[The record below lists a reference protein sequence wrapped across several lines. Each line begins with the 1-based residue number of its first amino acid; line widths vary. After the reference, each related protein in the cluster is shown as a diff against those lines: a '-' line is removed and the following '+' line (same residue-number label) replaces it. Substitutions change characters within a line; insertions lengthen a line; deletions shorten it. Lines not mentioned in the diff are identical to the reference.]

1 MFKKIK
7 QSAIVL
13 ATLVVTL
20 LIFTSC
26 DNKNSKSKTQNSKSK
41 TSISNTASKPKTQN
55 PKPKINLAINPSFE
69 IGRNNPYGWK
79 SHNQHLHTQGAWTT
93 TEAHTGKNSMMIE
106 NIAATNAYLQGKPIT
121 FKEPANSFDVS
132 LWTKTKDISKSAK
145 FYIRLVVT
153 LKPSSKTQN
162 PKLKTINIDLKAS
175 KNWTEITK
183 TTLFN
188 NDIEKIVPYLYLSD
202 GTGTAYFDDFS
213 INPKLI
219 DFSEGK
225 VLFNSN
231 NKNSTFNIKPVNTT
245 QNSKLK
251 TQNPTLFQIKG
262 SKTIISSD
270 FIPIEEGA
278 VYKLSGDFKAIGKE
292 SSRLYFGYAPYTK
305 DKKFISNHSANYVKG
320 TETEL
325 EKECKVTDKVVYIKN
340 AESWVTGNY
349 YNIAFDTDNSGN
361 MSDLPN
367 YNLSS
372 FGVEKII
379 KLKNC
384 YKLILKK
391 RCGKSYPVGTKIREH
406 ITGGTYI
413 YNAASNITLFPDS
426 KNINEFQTY
435 SNKIITNN
443 LSFLL
448 WPKFYPKT
456 RYVKIIVSKG
466 SRNTNGM
473 IQFKNIKLEQ
483 KDIIE

>member
-183 TTLFN
+183 TALFTDN
-188 NDIEKIVPYLYLSD
+188 IEKVTPYLYLAD
-202 GTGTAYFDDFS
+202 GTGTAYFDNFS
-213 INPKLI
+213 INPELI
-219 DFSEGK
+219 DFSKGK
-225 VLFNSN
+225 LVFDSN
-231 NKNSTFNIKPVNTT
+231 NKNSTFNIKPVNAT
-245 QNSKLK
+245 QNLKLK
-251 TQNPTLFQIKG
+251 TQNTILYQVKG
-262 SKTIISSD
+262 QKTIISSN
-270 FIPIEEGA
+270 FIPIKEGTI
-278 VYKLSGDFKAIGKE
+278 YTLSGEFKAVSVE
-292 SSRLYFGYAPYTK
+292 PSRLYFGYAPYTK
-305 DKKFISNHSANYVKG
+305 NKKFISKVSVNYING

-325 EKECKVTDKVVYIKN
+325 VRSCKPTDKVLYVKN
-340 AESWVTGNY
+340 AENWLVNKY
-349 YNIAFDTDNSGN
+349 ECVAFDIDSTGKFT
-361 MSDLPN
+361 DLPN
-367 YNLSS
+367 NNLSS
-372 FGVEKII
+372 IGIEQIINEKDFYKIILKKSCGKTFPLGTKVREHVAGSSYIYNVSSNVLLKNNWNSFSNLITTKNQNLMVSKFYPQTKYVKIIILANINAPKAKLQFEKIKLEKII
-379 KLKNC
+379 KK
-384 YKLILKK
+384 
-391 RCGKSYPVGTKIREH
+391 
-406 ITGGTYI
+406 
-413 YNAASNITLFPDS
+413 
-426 KNINEFQTY
+426 
-435 SNKIITNN
+435 
-443 LSFLL
+443 
-448 WPKFYPKT
+448 
-456 RYVKIIVSKG
+456 
-466 SRNTNGM
+466 
-473 IQFKNIKLEQ
+473 
-483 KDIIE
+483 